1 MKKVLILTD
10 KKGWHFQQLKKSLT
24 KNNISTESINIS
36 KLLITTDSKNTKILR
51 EDNSEVNVSDVIVR
65 YIPGGSLE
73 EIVTYLNILR
83 VFKNQGVNVINT
95 AENIEKTVDK
105 SLTSIILKNNNILT
119 PRTWIIRGKN
129 KAIKLTQELLKNYIL
144 IYKPLFGSQGDNI
157 RKISKVSDI
166 KNINNSSNIYYLQE
180 FISIKPNHDYRVLII
195 KNKNKQFSY
204 SMARYGNSFVNNFS
218 KGGKCVPIPFDKEII
233 NTAFKSAEALDM
245 PFCGVDLIKKDN
257 LVYVIE
263 VNSIPA
269 WKGIQS
275 TTNDTVSDKIVEIFI
290 KSKDIKKNFVV
301 KSKFKC

>member
-119 PRTWIIRGKN
+119 PKTWIIRGKN

>member
-10 KKGWHFQQLKKSLT
+10 KKGWHFQQLKKSLI
-24 KNNISTESINIS
+24 KNDILVESINIS
-36 KLLITTDSKNTKILR
+36 KLIIATDYKNTKILR
-51 EDNSEVNVSDVIVR
+51 EDGSEVNASDVIVR

-83 VFKNQGVNVINT
+83 VFKNQGVNIINT
-95 AENIEKTVDK
+95 AESIEKTVDK

-119 PRTWIIRGKN
+119 PKTWVIRGKN
-129 KAIKLTQELLKNYIL
+129 KSIEFAQELLKNHVL

-157 RKISKVSDI
+157 KKINKTSDI
-166 KNINNSSNIYYLQE
+166 KNINNPSNIYYLQE
-180 FISIKPNHDYRVLII
+180 FISIEPNHDYRVLII
-195 KNKNKQFSY
+195 KNKNKKFSY

-218 KGGKCVPIPFDKEII
+218 KGGKCVPIPFNKEII
-233 NTAFKSAEALDM
+233 NIAFKSAEALNI

-269 WKGIQS
+269 WKGIQT
-275 TTNDTVSDKIVEIFI
+275 TTNDIVSDKIVEIFI
-290 KSKDIKKNFVV
+290 KSNYIKKNFVV
-301 KSKFKC
+301 KNKFKC

>member
-10 KKGWHFQQLKKSLT
+10 KKGWHFQQLKKSLI
-24 KNNISTESINIS
+24 KNDILVESINIS
-36 KLLITTDSKNTKILR
+36 KLIIATDYKNTKILR
-51 EDNSEVNVSDVIVR
+51 EDGSEVNASDVIVR

-83 VFKNQGVNVINT
+83 VFKNQGVNIINT
-95 AENIEKTVDK
+95 AESIEKTVDK

-119 PRTWIIRGKN
+119 PKTWVIRGKN
-129 KAIKLTQELLKNYIL
+129 KSIEFAQELLKNHVL

-157 RKISKVSDI
+157 KKIKKPSDI
-166 KNINNSSNIYYLQE
+166 KNINNPSNIYYLQE
-180 FISIKPNHDYRVLII
+180 FISIEPNHDYRVLII
-195 KNKNKQFSY
+195 KNKNKKFSY

-218 KGGKCVPIPFDKEII
+218 KGGKCVPIPFNKEII
-233 NTAFKSAEALDM
+233 NIAFKSAEALNI

-269 WKGIQS
+269 WKGIQT
-275 TTNDTVSDKIVEIFI
+275 TTNDIVSDKIVEIFI
-290 KSKDIKKNFVV
+290 KSNYIKKNFVV
-301 KSKFKC
+301 KNKFKC

>member
-10 KKGWHFQQLKKSLT
+10 KKGWHFQQLKKSLI
-24 KNNISTESINIS
+24 KNDILVESINIS
-36 KLLITTDSKNTKILR
+36 KLIIATDYKNTKILR
-51 EDNSEVNVSDVIVR
+51 EDGSEVNASDVIVR

-83 VFKNQGVNVINT
+83 VFKNQGVNIINT
-95 AENIEKTVDK
+95 AESIEKTVDK

-119 PRTWIIRGKN
+119 PKTWIIRGKN
-129 KAIKLTQELLKNYIL
+129 KSIEFAQELLKKHIL

-157 RKISKVSDI
+157 KKINKPSDI
-166 KNINNSSNIYYLQE
+166 KNINNPSNIYYLQE
-180 FISIKPNHDYRVLII
+180 FISIEPNHDYRVLII
-195 KNKNKQFSY
+195 KNKNKKFSY

-218 KGGKCVPIPFDKEII
+218 KGGKCVPIPFNKEII
-233 NTAFKSAEALDM
+233 NIAFKSAEALNI

-269 WKGIQS
+269 WKGIQT
-275 TTNDTVSDKIVEIFI
+275 TTNDIVSDKIVEIFI
-290 KSKDIKKNFVV
+290 KSNDIKKNFVV
-301 KSKFKC
+301 KNKFKC

>member
-10 KKGWHFQQLKKSLT
+10 KKGWHFQQLKQSLI
-24 KNNISTESINIS
+24 KNDIPVESINIS
-36 KLLITTDSKNTKILR
+36 KLIIATDSKNTKILR
-51 EDNSEVNVSDVIVR
+51 EDDSEVNVSDVIVR

-95 AENIEKTVDK
+95 AESIETTVDK

-119 PRTWIIRGKN
+119 PKTWIIRGKN
-129 KAIKLTQELLKNYIL
+129 KSIEFAQELLKKHVL

-157 RKISKVSDI
+157 KKINKPSDI
-166 KNINNSSNIYYLQE
+166 KNINNTSNVYYLQE
-180 FISIKPNHDYRVLII
+180 FISIEPNHDYRVLII
-195 KNKNKQFSY
+195 KNKNKKFSY

-218 KGGKCVPIPFDKEII
+218 KGGKCVSIPFNKEII
-233 NTAFKSAEALDM
+233 NTAFKSAEALNI

-263 VNSIPA
+263 ANSIPA
-269 WKGIQS
+269 WKGIQT
-275 TTNDTVSDKIVEIFI
+275 TTNDIVSDKIVEIFI

-301 KSKFKC
+301 KNKFKC

>member
-119 PRTWIIRGKN
+119 PKTWIIRGKN
-129 KAIKLTQELLKNYIL
+129 KAIKLAQELLKNYIL

>member
-10 KKGWHFQQLKKSLT
+10 KKGWHFQQLKQSLI
-24 KNNISTESINIS
+24 KNDIPVESINIS
-36 KLLITTDSKNTKILR
+36 KLIIATDSKNTKILR
-51 EDNSEVNVSDVIVR
+51 EDDSEVNVSDVIVR

-95 AENIEKTVDK
+95 AESIETTVDK

-119 PRTWIIRGKN
+119 PKTWIIRGKN
-129 KAIKLTQELLKNYIL
+129 KSIEFAQELLKKHVL

-157 RKISKVSDI
+157 KKINKPSDI
-166 KNINNSSNIYYLQE
+166 KNINNPSNVYYLQE
-180 FISIKPNHDYRVLII
+180 FISIEPNHDYRVLII
-195 KNKNKQFSY
+195 KNKNKKFSY

-218 KGGKCVPIPFDKEII
+218 KGGKCVSIPFNKEII
-233 NTAFKSAEALDM
+233 NTAFKSAEALNI

-263 VNSIPA
+263 ANSIPA
-269 WKGIQS
+269 WKGIQT
-275 TTNDTVSDKIVEIFI
+275 TTNDIVSDKIVEIFI
-290 KSKDIKKNFVV
+290 KAKDIKKNFVV
-301 KSKFKC
+301 KNKFKC

>member
-10 KKGWHFQQLKKSLT
+10 KKGWHFQQLKKSLI
-24 KNNISTESINIS
+24 KNDILVESINIS
-36 KLLITTDSKNTKILR
+36 KLIIATDYKNTKILR
-51 EDNSEVNVSDVIVR
+51 EDGSEVNASDVIVR

-83 VFKNQGVNVINT
+83 VFKNQGVNIINT
-95 AENIEKTVDK
+95 AESIEKTVDK

-119 PRTWIIRGKN
+119 PKTWVIRGKN
-129 KAIKLTQELLKNYIL
+129 KSIEFAQELLKNHVL

-157 RKISKVSDI
+157 KKINKPSDI
-166 KNINNSSNIYYLQE
+166 KNINNPSNIYYLQE
-180 FISIKPNHDYRVLII
+180 FISIEPNHDYRVLII
-195 KNKNKQFSY
+195 KNKNKKFSY

-218 KGGKCVPIPFDKEII
+218 KGGKCVPIPFNKEII
-233 NTAFKSAEALDM
+233 NIAFKSAEALNI

-269 WKGIQS
+269 WKGIQT
-275 TTNDTVSDKIVEIFI
+275 TTNDIVSDKIVEIFI
-290 KSKDIKKNFVV
+290 KSNDIKKNFVV
-301 KSKFKC
+301 KNKFKC

>member
-10 KKGWHFQQLKKSLT
+10 KKGWHFQQLKQSLI
-24 KNNISTESINIS
+24 KHDIPVESINIS
-36 KLLITTDSKNTKILR
+36 KLIIATDSKNTKILR
-51 EDNSEVNVSDVIVR
+51 EDDSEVNVSDVIVR
-65 YIPGGSLE
+65 HIPGGSLE

-95 AENIEKTVDK
+95 AENIETTVDK
-105 SLTSIILKNNNILT
+105 SLTSIILKNSNILT
-119 PRTWIIRGKN
+119 PKTWIIRGKN
-129 KAIKLTQELLKNYIL
+129 KSIKFAQELLKKYVL

-157 RKISKVSDI
+157 KKINKPLDI
-166 KNINNSSNIYYLQE
+166 KNINNPSNVYYLQE
-180 FISIKPNHDYRVLII
+180 FISIEPNHDYRVLII
-195 KNKNKQFSY
+195 KNKNKKFSY

-218 KGGKCVPIPFDKEII
+218 KGGKCVSIPFNKEII
-233 NTAFKSAEALDM
+233 NIAFKSAEALNI

-269 WKGIQS
+269 WKGIQT
-275 TTNDTVSDKIVEIFI
+275 TTNDIVSDKIVEIFI

-301 KSKFKC
+301 KNKFKC

>member
-10 KKGWHFQQLKKSLT
+10 KRGWHFQQLKKSLI
-24 KNNISTESINIS
+24 KNDIPVESINIS
-36 KLLITTDSKNTKILR
+36 KLLIVTGSKNTKILR
-51 EDNSEVNVSDVIVR
+51 EDDSEVNASDVIVR

-83 VFKNQGVNVINT
+83 VFKNQGANVINT
-95 AENIEKTVDK
+95 AENIETTVDK

-119 PRTWIIRGKN
+119 PKTWIIRGKN
-129 KAIKLTQELLKNYIL
+129 KSIKFAQELLKKYTL

-157 RKISKVSDI
+157 KKINKLSDI
-166 KNINNSSNIYYLQE
+166 KNINNPSNVYYLQE
-180 FISIKPNHDYRVLII
+180 FISIEPNHDYRVLII
-195 KNKNKQFSY
+195 KNKNKKFSY

-218 KGGKCVPIPFDKEII
+218 KGGKCVSIPFNKEII
-233 NTAFKSAEALDM
+233 NTAFKSAEALNI

-269 WKGIQS
+269 WKGIQT
-275 TTNDTVSDKIVEIFI
+275 TTNDIVSDKIIEIFI
-290 KSKDIKKNFVV
+290 KSNDIKKNFVV
-301 KSKFKC
+301 KDKFKC

>member
-36 KLLITTDSKNTKILR
+36 KLLITTDSKNTKILK

>member
-10 KKGWHFQQLKKSLT
+10 KKGWHFQQLKKSLI
-24 KNNISTESINIS
+24 KNDILVESINIS
-36 KLLITTDSKNTKILR
+36 KLIIATDYKNTKILR
-51 EDNSEVNVSDVIVR
+51 EDGSEVNASDVIVR

-83 VFKNQGVNVINT
+83 VFKNQGVNIINT
-95 AENIEKTVDK
+95 AESIEKTVDK

-119 PRTWIIRGKN
+119 PKTWVIRGKN
-129 KAIKLTQELLKNYIL
+129 KSIEFAQELLKNHVL

-157 RKISKVSDI
+157 KKINKPSDI
-166 KNINNSSNIYYLQE
+166 KNINNPSNIYYLQE
-180 FISIKPNHDYRVLII
+180 FISIEPNHDYRVLII
-195 KNKNKQFSY
+195 KNKNKKFSY

-218 KGGKCVPIPFDKEII
+218 KGGKCVPIPFNKEII
-233 NTAFKSAEALDM
+233 NIAFKSAEALNI

-269 WKGIQS
+269 WKGIQT
-275 TTNDTVSDKIVEIFI
+275 TTNDIVSDKIVEIFI
-290 KSKDIKKNFVV
+290 KSNYIKKNFVV
-301 KSKFKC
+301 KNKFKC

>member
-119 PRTWIIRGKN
+119 PKTWIIRGKN

-218 KGGKCVPIPFDKEII
+218 KGGKCVPIPFDKEIV

>member
-10 KKGWHFQQLKKSLT
+10 KKGWHFQQLKKSLI
-24 KNNISTESINIS
+24 KNDILVESINIS
-36 KLLITTDSKNTKILR
+36 KLIIATDYKNTKILR
-51 EDNSEVNVSDVIVR
+51 EDGSEVNASDVIVR

-83 VFKNQGVNVINT
+83 VFKNQGVNIINT
-95 AENIEKTVDK
+95 AESIEKTVDK

-119 PRTWIIRGKN
+119 PKTWVIRGKN
-129 KAIKLTQELLKNYIL
+129 KSIEFAQELLKNHVL

-157 RKISKVSDI
+157 KKINKTSDI
-166 KNINNSSNIYYLQE
+166 KNINNPSNIYYLQE
-180 FISIKPNHDYRVLII
+180 FISIEPNHDYRVLII
-195 KNKNKQFSY
+195 KNKNKKFSY

-218 KGGKCVPIPFDKEII
+218 KGGKCVPIPFNKEII
-233 NTAFKSAEALDM
+233 NIAFKSAEALNI

-269 WKGIQS
+269 WKGIQT
-275 TTNDTVSDKIVEIFI
+275 TTNDIVSDKIVEIFI
-290 KSKDIKKNFVV
+290 KSNDIKKNFVV
-301 KSKFKC
+301 KNKFKC

>member
-10 KKGWHFQQLKKSLT
+10 KKGWHFQQLKQSLI
-24 KNNISTESINIS
+24 KNDIPVESINIS
-36 KLLITTDSKNTKILR
+36 KLIIATDSKNTKILR
-51 EDNSEVNVSDVIVR
+51 EDDSEVNVSDVIVR

-95 AENIEKTVDK
+95 AESIETTVDK

-119 PRTWIIRGKN
+119 PKTWIIRGKN
-129 KAIKLTQELLKNYIL
+129 KSIEFAQELLKKHVL

-157 RKISKVSDI
+157 KKINKPSDI
-166 KNINNSSNIYYLQE
+166 KNINNPSNVYYLQE
-180 FISIKPNHDYRVLII
+180 FISIEPNHDYRVLII
-195 KNKNKQFSY
+195 KNKNKKFSY

-218 KGGKCVPIPFDKEII
+218 KGGKCVSIPFNKEII
-233 NTAFKSAEALDM
+233 NTAFKSAEALNI

-263 VNSIPA
+263 ANSIPA
-269 WKGIQS
+269 WKGIQT
-275 TTNDTVSDKIVEIFI
+275 TTNDIVSDKIVEIFI
-290 KSKDIKKNFVV
+290 NSKDIKKNFVV
-301 KSKFKC
+301 KNKFKC

>member
-10 KKGWHFQQLKKSLT
+10 KKGWHFQQLKKSLI
-24 KNNISTESINIS
+24 KNDILVESINIS
-36 KLLITTDSKNTKILR
+36 KLIIATDYKNTKILR
-51 EDNSEVNVSDVIVR
+51 EDGSEVNASDVIVR

-83 VFKNQGVNVINT
+83 VFKNQGVNIINT
-95 AENIEKTVDK
+95 AESIEKTVDK

-119 PRTWIIRGKN
+119 PKTWVIRGKN
-129 KAIKLTQELLKNYIL
+129 KSIEFAQELLKNHVL

-157 RKISKVSDI
+157 KKIKKPSDI
-166 KNINNSSNIYYLQE
+166 KNINNPSNIYYLQE
-180 FISIKPNHDYRVLII
+180 FISIEPNHDYRVLII
-195 KNKNKQFSY
+195 KNKNKKFSY

-218 KGGKCVPIPFDKEII
+218 KGGKCVPIPFNKEII
-233 NTAFKSAEALDM
+233 NIAFKSAEALNI

-269 WKGIQS
+269 WKGIQT
-275 TTNDTVSDKIVEIFI
+275 TTNDIVSDKIVEIFI
-290 KSKDIKKNFVV
+290 KSNDIKKNFVV
-301 KSKFKC
+301 KNKFKC

>member
-1 MKKVLILTD
+1 LQSLAVLA
-10 KKGWHFQQLKKSLT
+10 KSNSRSQVLQT
-24 KNNISTESINIS
+24 
-36 KLLITTDSKNTKILR
+36 LIAADSKNTRVLR

-73 EIVTYLNILR
+73 EVVTYLNILR
-83 VFKNQGVNVINT
+83 VFKNQGVNIINT
-95 AENIEKTVDK
+95 AENIETTVDK

-119 PRTWIIRGKN
+119 PKTWIIRGKN
-129 KAIKLTQELLKNYIL
+129 KAIKFAQELLKNYTL

-157 RKISKVSDI
+157 KKINKISDI
-166 KNINNSSNIYYLQE
+166 KSINNPSNIYYLQE

-263 VNSIPA
+263 INSIPA

-275 TTNDTVSDKIVEIFI
+275 TTNDTVSDKIVETFI
-290 KSKDIKKNFVV
+290 KSKDIKKSFVV